1 MIRRKGISRIDQP
14 EKHNHG
20 WLVQVTFEGKTHRK
34 WFSDNKHGGR
44 KKAFADAVVWR
55 DKTEKALGK
64 PATGRV
70 VVRSRR
76 NKFGVT
82 GVQWDKRHMAFI
94 VSINPEPGKQK
105 RYYVP
110 AKGRKR
116 AEALE
121 EAKKLRLKL
130 EKDIYAK
137 RATK

>member
-34 WFSDNKHGGR
+34 WFSDNKHGGK
-44 KKAFADAVVWR
+44 KKAFAQAVIWR

-64 PATGRV
+64 PQTGRV
-70 VVRSRR
+70 VVRFRR
-76 NKFGVT
+76 NRYGVT
-82 GVQWDKRHMAFI
+82 GVQWDKRHQAFI

-105 RYYVP
+105 RFYVP
-110 AKGRKR
+110 AKGRKKT
-116 AEALE
+116 EALE

-137 RATK
+137 RGA